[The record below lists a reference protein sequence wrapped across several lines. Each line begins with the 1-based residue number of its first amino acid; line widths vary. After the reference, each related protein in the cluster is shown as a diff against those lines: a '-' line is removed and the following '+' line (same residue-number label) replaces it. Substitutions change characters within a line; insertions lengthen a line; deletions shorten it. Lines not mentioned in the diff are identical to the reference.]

1 MRTWNFCAR
10 TRKPSTVSDSQ
21 PPTWAQGLEILRVR
35 HREAP
40 EHAARALTCPLDFS
54 RIDLAKYR
62 SVVTTGI
69 GSSLAHARYLSWLL
83 RTRGNIPSWDVS
95 SGAFVAMPGNG
106 AREQAL
112 VVFSQG
118 FSPNARL
125 PLAYA
130 NRFGCTI
137 VITAAGREPGER
149 AEALKRAEESGV
161 IVIPMPLDPEYE
173 VLLRLA
179 GPVVGYA
186 MALRLAAHCG
196 IPLEIDPRI
205 IASAMTDASSRADA
219 LISAAEP
226 ALFSDPITFVATG
239 GYGSLASNLSSKVTE
254 GMFLPPPVIVDALEF
269 AHGVQ
274 QEATGKRRTFIGLRR
289 DAPSD
294 AALFAR
300 VRATLAPQQRWV
312 EFQAHLSEPFQI
324 FEHEAGMNALVLAA
338 IAARQLD
345 QREWPG
351 KGLDQPLYGVA
362 SVEDIEAPLAA
373 VAPAEPARRKRLE
386 DLTWREI
393 ESRIGDG
400 ETTVVIPL
408 GATEQH
414 GPHLPL
420 RIDSLIAD
428 ALAERFCDR
437 VPEAIQAPTVE
448 FGCSSE
454 HMDFCGTLSLS
465 TATLGAVLEDLIS
478 SLVRHGYRHVVVFS
492 AHGGNYGLFQELQPK
507 LTASAAPA
515 CLTVVQGIDRLGK
528 VFADAS
534 AVEGVSAD
542 ASGAHAGE
550 FETSIIAALRP
561 DLIRWQQL
569 EAGTAR
575 ISEDSQTLF
584 YPSLRNNAPNGVV
597 GDPGAA
603 SGERAERYLSAWVN
617 YLIAAYEE
625 TKHAARVV

>member
-1 MRTWNFCAR
+1 
-10 TRKPSTVSDSQ
+10 VSDSR

-35 HREAP
+35 QREAP
-40 EHAARALTCPLDFS
+40 ARVAHALTYPLDFS

-95 SGAFVAMPGNG
+95 AGAFLAMPGND

-112 VVFSQG
+112 IVFSQG

-130 NRFGCTI
+130 DRFGCTI
-137 VITAAGREPGER
+137 VITAAGREFGER

-179 GPVVGYA
+179 GPLVGYA

-196 IPLEIDPRI
+196 IPLEIDPQV
-205 IASAMTDASSRADA
+205 IASAMTDASSRADT
-219 LISAAEP
+219 LISGNTSG
-226 ALFSDPITFVATG
+226 LFSDSITFVATG
-239 GYGSLASNLSSKVTE
+239 GYGFLASNLSAKVTE

-269 AHGVQ
+269 AHGVL
-274 QEATGKRRTFIGLRR
+274 QEAAGKRRTFIGLSRES
-289 DAPSD
+289 PSD

-300 VRATLAPQQRWV
+300 VRATLEPQQRWL
-312 EFQAHLSEPFQI
+312 ELQARLSEPFQI
-324 FEHEAGMNALVLAA
+324 FEHEAGLNTLVLAA

-351 KGLDQPLYGVA
+351 KGNDQPLYRVT
-362 SVEDIEAPLAA
+362 SVEDIESPMAA
-373 VAPAEPARRKRLE
+373 VAPSGPAKRKRLE

-393 ESRIGDG
+393 ESRIGRG

-428 ALAERFCDR
+428 ALAERFCNR

-448 FGCSSE
+448 FGCSTE

-465 TATLGAVLEDLIS
+465 TATLGAVLEDLIC

-492 AHGGNYGLFQELQPK
+492 AHGGNYGLFQELQPS
-507 LTASAAPA
+507 LTASATPA
-515 CLTVVQGIDRLGK
+515 RLTVVQGIDRLGK
-528 VFADAS
+528 VFAEAS
-534 AVEGVSAD
+534 AVEGISAE

-561 DLIRWQQL
+561 DLIRWQQM
-569 EAGTAR
+569 ETGTAKVPQ
-575 ISEDSQTLF
+575 DSQSLF
-584 YPSLRNNAPNGVV
+584 YPSLRRNAPNGVV

-603 SGERAERYLSAWVN
+603 SAERAERYLSAWVD
-617 YLIAAYEE
+617 YLVAAYEE